1 MLSDC
6 FKTFPRGS
14 LGCSHPEAGRW
25 RGPETKGSYSH
36 STELAKVK
44 AECLFPSGF
53 ASNKWL
59 HPKSWFLWMAGVWKN
74 VLLFL
79 LVVCCSSPI
88 PGSAE
93 SPRYVVDELAKA
105 RLYSRNASSSAW
117 ALPRRSRLPTQPPY
131 LFAAWNPHL
140 NPPIKHFLCFKFL
153 ALSIA
158 ASNSFSCVYFSLHS

>member
-6 FKTFPRGS
+6 FKAFPHGS
-14 LGCSHPEAGRW
+14 LDCSHPEAGRW
-25 RGPETKGSYSH
+25 RGPGTKRSYSH

-59 HPKSWFLWMAGVWKN
+59 HPKSWFLWTVGVWKN

-88 PGSAE
+88 PSGTE

-117 ALPRRSRLPTQPPY
+117 ALPRHSPL
-131 LFAAWNPHL
+131 
-140 NPPIKHFLCFKFL
+140 I
-153 ALSIA
+153 
-158 ASNSFSCVYFSLHS
+158 SLHSETLTLTLPLSISYVSSSLPSLLLLLIPFHTYISHFIRKSI